1 MFEND
6 TFGGGT
12 FSGRSSKSN
21 NSVNSGMAAYA
32 KKRRQEEEDSKQ
44 VQQLKDN
51 AKAPTTVKINV
62 NGKEV
67 ELDEQTKKTWFSMN
81 DQAKKVLKDRLGED
95 TFNQLKSQLDKE
107 APKQGIFDKITDKIN
122 ANSEMDKFKRLQQG
136 QNADYRTAQREAGQK
151 DYTNPLQRVAF
162 SVVEPVARGV
172 NTIAGAAGKG
182 VQGVSDLAGYVA
194 AGTPEEKR
202 IALER
207 MKRSGEDV
215 AFSGRGGLLGVGAN
229 FQNAKELEDK
239 KKLAGT
245 AIQTGTDLYSIIPQG
260 KATKLGLAGMS
271 AGKRLGANV
280 AENVVTGLASEGG
293 RQLKEGQFD
302 AKALATGAAM
312 DAALPVGLYGAG
324 RVVRGL
330 SGKDVEPLF
339 GTTAKD
345 AIENLNKAKAQ
356 RILDLGRNAPE
367 TDRAFLLDAKNPVK
381 EPKTGNLSSIEVPVG
396 KQMSDVEYTKQFDK
410 LSRQYD
416 KLTKEI
422 ESGGPLSQKVKIED
436 LDAYFSQQL
445 ETLDNEFLNPTT
457 TQTIQTG
464 FTRPTEAP
472 VQPKVPLSP
481 TAKRIAQIDKINASV
496 QKNGL
501 GSYTPEQLRGL
512 MRERRNL
519 LGQGPSTAAK
529 VKDPNFA
536 QKFFDGGELGYET
549 IAQTGGLG
557 SFADKAVNKAWNSV
571 KNSIV
576 STKSGKKVFGGIAN
590 AFDDQAGIL
599 TLTKAAEAKGAL
611 REGTTDMIR
620 KKAGDLRRS
629 AAEAQTFVNNLPE
642 GQSLRGAIQDIAQ
655 TDFKGDLRASQ
666 DSFKDFWSAKSE
678 LELENLYNNT
688 GGKSGR
694 LLDPAKKANAEQV
707 IAQFQ
712 NPKYTEAFDALAGVY
727 RKVLDDK
734 LASGQITQKTYD
746 SLVDLPYNYSRQQR
760 VLQDW
765 ELDNGGNKSGGFGGI
780 QKRDK
785 TDTARELLDPIETMI
800 AYTQRHFADKTMND
814 YKKQVIG
821 ALEAAGEAKRVKM
834 DSTPSGPRE
843 SLYIGGE
850 KVEYDVPR
858 EVKKA
863 FEAWTPKEIG
873 AIGNLARASNN
884 IFKYGTTGGNVGFIF
899 RNLTVD
905 TISAL
910 INSPTPV
917 RMAMEMPVAWAQ
929 ALGIPT
935 GKVSKA
941 LRDITEEQLGN
952 NSTRVAQYHKPG
964 SAKSAGREFVKQDA
978 SLKAK
983 GMNIAQNKGE
993 FLQAMKKVDDALGR
1007 VEIATRKAQFAA
1019 LYKKLKKQGYDDA
1032 SAIQAAGLQAR
1043 EVTTEFAAGGSLAKT
1058 INLASPYFNT
1068 KMQVP
1073 RTLARNLEKRPVTTA
1088 LKMATIVGAPMMGLT
1103 LWNTETPEKLAIYN
1117 DLDER
1122 TKEDYF
1128 VFIGPNAKK
1137 GDDGK
1142 WSGIT
1147 LVRKPNDT
1155 SALFEGFRKYIEN
1168 VANNEP
1174 EEHTSWLQILK
1185 DTGGALQDN
1194 APVPT
1199 TVNQAAN
1206 ALPPLAKTAI
1216 EDATNRSIYYG
1227 TDLVPEYVKNQSDN
1241 PAEQSY
1247 KNYSRTSKFLGG
1259 LLGKS
1264 PITIDNYIRGNLGEV
1279 GSQLQNLTD
1288 RLTGGRSDRVNSEG
1302 QTYSDIGGRSPVE
1315 SLTRNFDAVRGDEVK
1330 RQFWDQ
1336 VGGKESPVQ
1345 KAKNKASKK
1354 VTDAVRAGDYT
1365 RAARLAQEYNDTI
1378 AGRVTPFLRKYGN
1391 SPQWDPT
1398 WDEYLNNLFIKDT
1411 PRALRSRLKD

>member
-1 MFEND
+1 MAD
-6 TFGGGT
+6 TFYIPKYRNPDDSTSSGGS
-12 FSGRSSKSN
+12 SGGSRSSKDGFYTPSFKRFT
-21 NSVNSGMAAYA
+21 SSYA
-32 KKRRQEEEDSKQ
+32 KDDEEE
-44 VQQLKDN
+44 QLKKLKEQ
-51 AKAPTTVKINV
+51 AKKPTTTKVNV
-62 NGKEV
+62 GGKEV
-67 ELDEQTKKTWFSMN
+67 ELDEATKQNWFKLN
-81 DQAKKVLKDRLGED
+81 EEAKKRLKDTLGEE
-95 TFNQLKSQLDKE
+95 TFNQLKSTLDKE
-107 APKQGIFDKITDKIN
+107 APKQGIFDKIKDRID
-122 ANSEMDKFKRLQQG
+122 ANSAADKFRRIQEG
-136 QNADYRTAQREAGQK
+136 RSEDYRTDVESTGKRA
-151 DYTNPLQRVAF
+151 YTNPLQGAF
-162 SVVEPVARGV
+162 MHSIGTPGARSI
-172 NTIAGAAGKG
+172 NTIAGAVGKFG
-182 VQGVSDLAGYVA
+182 QGVSDVAGYVA
-194 AGTPEEKR
+194 AGSPEEKR
-202 IALER
+202 KALER
-207 MKRSGEDV
+207 MKRSEEDI
-215 AFSGRGGLLGVGAN
+215 AFSGQNAGIFGAGAN
-229 FQNAKELEDK
+229 IKNAEELNDK
-239 KKLAGT
+239 KKLAG
-245 AIQTGTDLYSIIPQG
+245 ASLQTGTDLYSIIPQG
-260 KATKLGLAGMS
+260 KAVGIGLAGMS

-312 DAALPVGLYGAG
+312 DAAIPLGAFGAG
-324 RVVRGL
+324 RVLRGATDSLGATKAVDTAVR
-330 SGKDVEPLF
+330 
-339 GTTAKD
+339 
-345 AIENLNKAKAQ
+345 
-356 RILDLGRNAPE
+356 
-367 TDRAFLLDAKNPVK
+367 
-381 EPKTGNLSSIEVPVG
+381 EVP
-396 KQMSDVEYTKQFDK
+396 STK
-410 LSRQYD
+410 
-416 KLTKEI
+416 
-422 ESGGPLSQKVKIED
+422 
-436 LDAYFSQQL
+436 
-445 ETLDNEFLNPTT
+445 
-457 TQTIQTG
+457 
-464 FTRPTEAP
+464 
-472 VQPKVPLSP
+472 
-481 TAKRIAQIDKINASV
+481 
-496 QKNGL
+496 
-501 GSYTPEQLRGL
+501 
-512 MRERRNL
+512 
-519 LGQGPSTAAK
+519 AAI
-529 VKDPNFA
+529 KDPSFT
-536 QKFFDGGELGYET
+536 QKFFDGGDLGYDT

-571 KNSIV
+571 KNSV
-576 STKSGKKVFGGIAN
+576 TDTKGGKKVFGGIAN
-590 AFDDQAGIL
+590 AFDDQSGIL
-599 TLTKAAEAKGAL
+599 ALTKMAESKSVLKEGA
-611 REGTTDMIR
+611 TDMIR

-642 GQSLRGAIQDIAQ
+642 GQSLRGAIRDIAQ

-666 DSFKDFWSAKSE
+666 DSFKDFWSARSE

-712 NPKYTEAFDALAGVY
+712 NPKYAEAFDALTGVY

-765 ELDNGGNKSGGFGGI
+765 ELDNNGNKSGGFGGI

-863 FEAWTPKEIG
+863 FEAWSPKEIG

-1088 LKMATIVGAPMMGLT
+1088 LKMATLVGAPMMGLT

-1137 GDDGK
+1137 GEDGK
-1142 WSGIT
+1142 WSGVT

-1174 EEHTSWLQILK
+1174 EEHTTWLQVLK
-1185 DTGGALQDN
+1185 DTGGALKEN
-1194 APVPT
+1194 APVPV

-1206 ALPPLAKTAI
+1206 ALPPLAKTGL

-1227 TDLVPEYVKNQSDN
+1227 TDLVPEYIREQSDN

-1288 RLTGGRSDRVNSEG
+1288 RATGGREGRINEEGETFSDV
-1302 QTYSDIGGRSPVE
+1302 GGRSPVE
-1315 SLTRNFDAVRGDEVK
+1315 SVTRNFDAVRGDEVK
-1330 RQFWDQ
+1330 RQFWEQ
-1336 VGGKESPVQ
+1336 VGGKESPAQ
-1345 KAKNKASKK
+1345 RAKNRASKK
-1354 VTDAVRAGDYT
+1354 VTAAVDAKDYV
-1365 RAARLAQEYNDTI
+1365 RAARLAQEYNETV
-1378 AGRVTPFLRKYGN
+1378 AGRVTPFLKKYQN
-1391 SPQWDPT
+1391 SPSWDPD
-1398 WDEYLNNLFIKDT
+1398 WDEYINKLFISDKL
-1411 PRALRSRLKD
+1411 PALKRRGND